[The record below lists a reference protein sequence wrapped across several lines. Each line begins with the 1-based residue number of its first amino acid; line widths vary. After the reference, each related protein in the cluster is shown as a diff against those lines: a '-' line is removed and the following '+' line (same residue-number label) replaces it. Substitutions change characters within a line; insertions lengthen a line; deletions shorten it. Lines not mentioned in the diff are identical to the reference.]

1 MRQLEAEY
9 TCAVVPRRQ
18 RTECLQTRRGPYTD
32 ARCIFI
38 VADFI
43 IIPNF
48 ITVWR
53 RRLMATS
60 AKGKQARLANKAL
73 YAPRPKPPPERP
85 HPKAPE
91 RHLVGDEVLKKIIQ
105 RVLAELKL
113 PGKIP

>member
-1 MRQLEAEY
+1 
-9 TCAVVPRRQ
+9 
-18 RTECLQTRRGPYTD
+18 
-32 ARCIFI
+32 
-38 VADFI
+38 
-43 IIPNF
+43 
-48 ITVWR
+48 
-53 RRLMATS
+53 MATS

-113 PGKIP
+113 PGKIPSEVIFAALVDVRDLVEQATERR